1 MSNLSEEEIIN
12 KLEAIKVCGDKEIIY
27 NFEAGTILNIIKK
40 QNKETEEKETLYQK
54 ALNELVIADKMI
66 DEIKLELREHLGF
79 ENRLKKENR
88 KPDEFNQGS
97 FYVAQNIKDIIDRK
111 R

>member
-66 DEIKLELREHLGF
+66 DEMSKWISNESCREGF
-79 ENRLKKENR
+79 KDSMEEVKEIFRKKVE
-88 KPDEFNQGS
+88 E
-97 FYVAQNIKDIIDRK
+97 
-111 R
+111 